1 MKYFLV
7 GLSCVLLGLMFF
19 LGSSY
24 YKEKQ
29 VEKYGFMAKE
39 NADLFVR
46 DHSQTLG
53 NDDAKVYIIEF
64 MDPACETCAA
74 FAPFIKQIMDEN
86 PGKIKLVLRY
96 APFHDGADNF
106 VKILEA
112 ARMQGKYW
120 ETLDVMFKTQGA
132 WASHHNYQPQRLWE
146 FLPRAGVDVEQIKK
160 DMHDP
165 SIAKIIEQ
173 DMADVKALNVQKTP
187 GYFVNGKPLLSFGY
201 KQLYHLIKSE
211 LEAQYPTDK

>member
-7 GLSCVLLGLMFF
+7 GLTCVLLGLMFF
-19 LGSSY
+19 VGSSY

-29 VEKYGFMAKE
+29 VEEYGFMAKE
-39 NADLFVR
+39 NADLFIR
-46 DHSQTLG
+46 DHSQALG
-53 NDDAKVYIIEF
+53 SDDAKVYIIEF

-74 FAPFIKQIMDEN
+74 FAPFIKKIMANN

-120 ETLDVMFKTQGA
+120 ETLDVMFESQSV
-132 WASHHNYQPQRLWE
+132 WASHHNYQPERLWE
-146 FLPRAGVDVEQIKK
+146 FLPKAGVDVEQIKK

-201 KQLYHLIKSE
+201 KQLYHLIQSE
-211 LEAQYPTDK
+211 LDAQYPADK